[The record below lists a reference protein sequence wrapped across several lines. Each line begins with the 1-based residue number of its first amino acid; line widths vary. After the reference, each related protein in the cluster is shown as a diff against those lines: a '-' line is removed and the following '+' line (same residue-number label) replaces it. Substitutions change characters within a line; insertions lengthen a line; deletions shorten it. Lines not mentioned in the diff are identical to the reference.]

1 MGKNRDIAV
10 RRQGVEVAMDNSHC
24 FNIYMNRLSA
34 CLTQIIPLIARTG
47 TRHLCVE
54 VQWHEIWAQMYH
66 FCLLKRD
73 LVITVNAF
81 RTEWKC

>member
-10 RRQGVEVAMDNSHC
+10 RRQGVEVAMRNSHC

-54 VQWHEIWAQMYH
+54 VQDLGPDVPFLSAETRLSHH
-66 FCLLKRD
+66 GKCL
-73 LVITVNAF
+73 
-81 RTEWKC
+81 